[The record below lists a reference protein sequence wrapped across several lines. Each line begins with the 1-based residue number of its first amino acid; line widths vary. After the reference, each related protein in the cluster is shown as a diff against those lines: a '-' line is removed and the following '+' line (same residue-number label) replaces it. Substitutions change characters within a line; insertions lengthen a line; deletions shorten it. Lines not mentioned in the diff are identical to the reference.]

1 MMDKKLFDGWLWEIL
16 LFATACAGVFALL
29 CMAIGTAI
37 FVVLYI
43 LEEVKNYKRR
53 TTNGGGNE
61 RL

>member
-37 FVVLYI
+37 FVVLYL
-43 LEEVKNYKRR
+43 LEEVKNYKRWR
-53 TTNGGGNE
+53 K
-61 RL
+61 

>member
-29 CMAIGTAI
+29 CMAIGAAI
-37 FVVLYI
+37 FVVLSI

-53 TTNGGGNE
+53 TTNGGGND
-61 RL
+61 